1 MSDGLERNT
10 RTVMLLTAASRV
22 TGLARDAVCSRLL
35 GTGEAMGAFAFAFMI
50 PNLFRRLFG
59 EGALSAAFLPTYQ
72 RLADGDRDRAA
83 ALAGGMLGVLTLGL
97 GAIVVIGES
106 VLFLVSAA
114 SDHQHIAIWLMM
126 LMLPYMPLVCI
137 VAITGA
143 MLHVHGRFGPT
154 AAAPVLLNGCLIAA
168 AGIGAWWLG
177 IDDPTQRL
185 RVVSVMAGAVV
196 LAGILQVGWSL
207 LALRGEVSMHLDL
220 RAASSPIREVIV
232 RAGPMI
238 LGLGVLQI
246 NTLLDG
252 AIASWPLVSDTI
264 FGIDYPL
271 DVHSMADISFA
282 QRLYQ
287 FPLGVFGIAVATAIY
302 PMLTRRAGD
311 ANAFADTVRRGVR
324 LVFFIGLP
332 AGVGLMIV
340 RHPITEVILQGGQF
354 QQSDTDRVAFVL
366 LGYAS
371 SVWAYALVQVLT
383 RAFYARD
390 EVMTP
395 VRLAMA
401 MVVLNLALNLTLI
414 WTPLGEAGLA
424 WSTAICAAIQAVI
437 MAAILHRRGVGLT
450 QESVIASLGRTIVLT
465 AVMAIGLVVVS
476 ASMPVNTGWSG
487 AAVELAVLTIVGTA
501 IYGGGAVLI
510 RMPEWRWALG
520 QTGD

>member
-1 MSDGLERNT
+1 
-10 RTVMLLTAASRV
+10 
-22 TGLARDAVCSRLL
+22 
-35 GTGEAMGAFAFAFMI
+35 
-50 PNLFRRLFG
+50 
-59 EGALSAAFLPTYQ
+59 
-72 RLADGDRDRAA
+72 
-83 ALAGGMLGVLTLGL
+83 
-97 GAIVVIGES
+97 
-106 VLFLVSAA
+106 
-114 SDHQHIAIWLMM
+114 
-126 LMLPYMPLVCI
+126 
-137 VAITGA
+137 
-143 MLHVHGRFGPT
+143 
-154 AAAPVLLNGCLIAA
+154 
-168 AGIGAWWLG
+168 
-177 IDDPTQRL
+177 
-185 RVVSVMAGAVV
+185 
-196 LAGILQVGWSL
+196 
-207 LALRGEVSMHLDL
+207 
-220 RAASSPIREVIV
+220 
-232 RAGPMI
+232 
-238 LGLGVLQI
+238 
-246 NTLLDG
+246 
-252 AIASWPLVSDTI
+252 
-264 FGIDYPL
+264 
-271 DVHSMADISFA
+271 
-282 QRLYQ
+282 
-287 FPLGVFGIAVATAIY
+287 
-302 PMLTRRAGD
+302 
-311 ANAFADTVRRGVR
+311 VR

-366 LGYAS
+366 LGYAA

-414 WTPLGEAGLA
+414 WTPLREAGLA

-476 ASMPVNTGWSG
+476 ASMPVSTGWSG